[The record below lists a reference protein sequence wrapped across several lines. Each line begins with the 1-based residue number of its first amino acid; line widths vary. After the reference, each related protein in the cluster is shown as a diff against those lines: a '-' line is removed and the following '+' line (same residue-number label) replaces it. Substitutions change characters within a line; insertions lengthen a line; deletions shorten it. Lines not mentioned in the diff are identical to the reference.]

1 MELPQ
6 IISIIA
12 VSTLTIISAI
22 VGVQLILILKE
33 LKTSLIRF
41 NQVMDSAEIVIKKF
55 SQPLTGMIGLVEGIR
70 QSSKIIEIIT
80 SILNRQSSK
89 KYNEFDNEPI

>member
-1 MELPQ
+1 MELSQ
-6 IISIIA
+6 IVSIIA
-12 VSTLTIISAI
+12 VSTLTIVAAI

-33 LKTSLIRF
+33 LKISLVRF

-70 QSSKIIEIIT
+70 QSTKIVEII
-80 SILNRQSSK
+80 SSFLNRQTTK
-89 KYNEFDNEPI
+89 KQSGLEDEPV

>member
-6 IISIIA
+6 IVSIIA
-12 VSTLTIISAI
+12 ISTLTIIAAI

-33 LKTSLIRF
+33 LKTSMIRF

-70 QSSKIIEIIT
+70 QSTKIVEIV
-80 SILNRQSSK
+80 SSFLNRQSSK
-89 KYNEFDNEPI
+89 KQSGFENEST

>member
-6 IISIIA
+6 IVSIVAI
-12 VSTLTIISAI
+12 STLTIIAAI

-33 LKTSLIRF
+33 LKISLVRF

-70 QSSKIIEIIT
+70 QSTKIVEIV
-80 SILNRQSSK
+80 SSFLNRQSSNK
-89 KYNEFDNEPI
+89 QSGFENEST